1 MSGPPALS
9 TAPPLLWR
17 ETSQADADAF
27 RDLTGD
33 DQWIHVDP
41 DRAAREGVPGGG
53 TVLPGAFLLSVL
65 VAELGRALG
74 YPPGT
79 RSWQRSYETVRFLRP
94 APVGGRLGATA
105 REVAR
110 RTARPGRCLV
120 VVDAVLHCDRVP
132 EGPVLTGRFTS
143 LLEETP

>member
-1 MSGPPALS
+1 VSRLPAPS
-9 TAPPLLWR
+9 TAPLLWR
-17 ETSQADADAF
+17 ETSQEDADAF

-41 DRAAREGVPGGG
+41 DRAAREGLPGGG

-79 RSWQRSYETVRFLRP
+79 RSWQRSYEAVRFLRP
-94 APVGGRLGATA
+94 TPVGGRLGATA
-105 REVAR
+105 REVTR
-110 RTARPGRCLV
+110 RTAGPGRSLV

-132 EGPVLTGRFTS
+132 DGPVLTGRFTS

>member
-1 MSGPPALS
+1 MPEKPNR
-9 TAPPLLWR
+9 WR
-17 ETSQADADAF
+17 ETRQADADAF
-27 RDLTGD
+27 RDLSGD

-41 DRAAREGVPGGG
+41 DRAARDGLPGGG

-74 YPPGT
+74 YHPGT

-105 REVAR
+105 REVTR
-110 RTARPGRCLV
+110 RTAGPGRTLV
-120 VVDAVLHCDRVP
+120 VVEAQLHCDIVP
-132 EGPVLTGRFTS
+132 AGPVLTGRFTS
-143 LLEETP
+143 LVEENP

>member
-1 MSGPPALS
+1 VSDPEPIH
-9 TAPPLLWR
+9 WR
-17 ETSQADADAF
+17 TTSQADADAF

-41 DRAAREGVPGGG
+41 DRARSEGLPGGG

-74 YPPGT
+74 YPPNT
-79 RSWQRSYETVRFLRP
+79 RSWQRSYETVRFPRP

-105 REVAR
+105 REVSR
-110 RTARPGRCLV
+110 RSAGPGRTLRV
-120 VVDAVLHCDRVP
+120 VEAALHCDRVP
-132 EGPVLTGRFTS
+132 EGPVLTGRFSS
-143 LLEETP
+143 LVEDSP